1 MFKEKFGS
9 DSKYIPDQKGNY
21 RVTLRENNDTVERLG
36 WKPEDRLSDYIK
48 SL

>member
-1 MFKEKFGS
+1 MKDSELKQLTYQTKKEITEKLLETNT
-9 DSKYIPDQKGNY
+9 DAID
-21 RVTLRENNDTVERLG
+21 RLG